1 MELIHRHRRLR
12 ESAAIR
18 QLVAENKL
26 HLDDFIYPLFAVN
39 GEGVRDEI
47 GSLPGNYHMSVDLML
62 EEVAEIS
69 ELGIKGILLFGLPDS
84 KDDIGS
90 RAWAENGIVQQA
102 CQQIKQH
109 FPEMLVITDV
119 CLCQYTSHG
128 HCGILKD
135 GFPDNDLTIDRLAQV
150 AVSHARAGADMVAPS
165 DMMDGRV
172 ARIREALDEEGFTD
186 IGIMAYS
193 AKYASAFYGP
203 FRQAAH
209 SAPEHGDRRGYQMDP
224 PNLREALREVRLDIE
239 EGADIVMVKPAL
251 AYLDVIREVGNR
263 FDCPLAVYN
272 VSGEYAMIKAAAEKQ
287 LVDEKNVVVES
298 LTAMKRAGAD
308 LIITYWA
315 KDAARWLG
323 NLK

>member
-39 GEGVRDEI
+39 GEGIRDEI
-47 GSLPGNYHMSVDLML
+47 GSLPGNYHLSVDVML

>member
-47 GSLPGNYHMSVDLML
+47 GSLPGNYHMSVDMML

-172 ARIREALDEEGFTD
+172 ATIREALDEEGFTD

-315 KDAARWLG
+315 KDAARWLV